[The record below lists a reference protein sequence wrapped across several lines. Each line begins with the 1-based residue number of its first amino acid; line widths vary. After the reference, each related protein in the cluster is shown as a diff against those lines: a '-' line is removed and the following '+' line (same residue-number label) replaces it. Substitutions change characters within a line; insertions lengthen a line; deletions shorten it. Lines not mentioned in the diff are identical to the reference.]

1 LSDKSVDLGPEMRD
15 PRFDLPVLALASLVS
30 AALSVGLATALLY
43 VSRTN
48 TGADVGPTAATLN
61 DAFSTFFG
69 AAPGLLAGSGLAA
82 YFARRASRMVT
93 GILAG
98 VDAYA
103 AVLVPIWSSGTR
115 CPP

>member
-82 YFARRASRMVT
+82 YFARRGSRMVT

-98 VDAYA
+98 VVAYA